1 MLEQLPCNATS
12 YQEINADL
20 VTCGRELATLL
31 TGETAASRLA
41 LVELKSVTIV
51 ISRRSRARARV
62 DSGRAQLPRTLTPAR
77 KKRRDLGLGPRGPG
91 QGSQERKSI
100 AETNLMSLSL

>member
-1 MLEQLPCNATS
+1 MLEQLPCNAIS

-41 LVELKSVTIV
+41 LVELRSVTTV
-51 ISRRSRARARV
+51 ISSLYAAQARV
-62 DSGRAQLPRTLTPAR
+62 GFGQAQLPCTLTSGR
-77 KKRRDLGLGPRGPG
+77 K
-91 QGSQERKSI
+91 
-100 AETNLMSLSL
+100 